1 MTTPRWMDH
10 HPHHDT
16 LPWPYEDPDP
26 ASANQKASEPGRD
39 AQLPAQEPAV
49 GHSRHGGHGL
59 MMLVCCIPVILL
71 AVALVATGVTGSG
84 AIVGALLCTAMMA
97 VMMLAMP
104 GGHGHE

>member
-10 HPHHDT
+10 HPHHDPQ
-16 LPWPYEDPDP
+16 PWPYEAPDP

-39 AQLPAQEPAV
+39 AQLPAQEPHA
-49 GHSRHGGHGL
+49 GHSAHGGHGL
-59 MMLVCCIPVILL
+59 MMLVCCIPMILL
-71 AVALVATGVTGSG
+71 AVALVATGVAGSG

-104 GGHGHE
+104 GGHDHK